1 MPWVF
6 VVMCGLSLAAASR
19 DYSLVARCKFLTA
32 VASLLVAQMVKNLPA
47 VQKTW
52 VQSLGP
58 EDLLEKGN
66 GYPLQYSCLENP
78 MDLWSL
84 VTYSPWGHKVSDKV
98 LVRSFYSETF

>member
-6 VVMCGLSLAAASR
+6 VVTCGLSLAAASR

-58 EDLLEKGN
+58 EDLLQKGMATHSSILAWRS
-66 GYPLQYSCLENP
+66 P
-78 MDLWSL
+78 WS
-84 VTYSPWGHKVSDKV
+84 VVVYSPWGHKELDMT
-98 LVRSFYSETF
+98 E